1 MATHL
6 LRRGHDVRLASYDRG
21 YRNLED
27 DFDVLEIEGLTIAS
41 ADNRVSMV
49 RTFTENIKR
58 LPTGFKKL
66 QELRRLFDEHRPDAV
81 ITDFEPMTAYL
92 ADFND
97 IPLITLDNQHRMRY
111 MEIDYPEDLEA
122 EAKVTRTI
130 IRAMVPRPD
139 VSLATTFYFGKVLNA
154 RTFLFPP
161 ILREA
166 VLQRQPSAGEHIVV
180 YLTSGFETLLAELK
194 KFTAEG
200 FRVYGYDRS
209 DRDGNL
215 HYRPFDREGFL
226 DDLASSKAVVATAGF
241 TLISEALYLRKP
253 YLALPM
259 SGQFEQQ
266 VNGHALENLGYG
278 MNVRAFSAEAV
289 ARFLDR
295 VPEYEARLQGYD
307 ATGNHAI
314 EAKLDELLAD
324 DAALAREFHRHR
336 DR

>member
-6 LRRGHDVRLASYDRG
+6 LGRGHDVRLASYDRG
-21 YRNLED
+21 YRNLKD

-41 ADNRVSMV
+41 ADNKVSMV
-49 RTFTENIKR
+49 RTFTENIGR

-66 QELRRLFDEHRPDAV
+66 QTLRGVFDEFRPDVV

-92 ADFND
+92 ADFNG
-97 IPLITLDNQHRMRY
+97 IPLVTLDNQHRMRY

-122 EAKVTRTI
+122 EARMTRTI

-139 VSLATTFYFGKVLNA
+139 VSLATTFFFGKVLND

-166 VLQRQPSAGEHIVV
+166 VLEREPVTGEHIAV
-180 YLTSGFETLLAELK
+180 YLTSGFETLLDELRD
-194 KFTAEG
+194 FSNEI

-215 HYRPFDREGFL
+215 HYRSFDPVGFL

-259 SGQFEQQ
+259 TRQFEQQ
-266 VNGHALENLGYG
+266 VNGHALEKLGYG
-278 MNVRAFSAEAV
+278 MNVRTFSADAV

-295 VPEYEARLQGYD
+295 VPEYATRLQGYD

-314 EAKLDELLAD
+314 EAKLDELLAS
-324 DAALAREFHRHR
+324 DAALARDFHRR
-336 DR
+336 RRQ